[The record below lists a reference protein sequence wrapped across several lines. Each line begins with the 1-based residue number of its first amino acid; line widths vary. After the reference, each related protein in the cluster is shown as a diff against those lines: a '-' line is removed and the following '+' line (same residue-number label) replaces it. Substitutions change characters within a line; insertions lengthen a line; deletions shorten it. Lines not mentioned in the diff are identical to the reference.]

1 MEMVLGQIKSKAERL
16 YQKCVTQQ
24 PAHTFSLIFIR
35 TLQER
40 FYPPFTGKE
49 LEAHGVRQLAEV
61 MEPAS
66 D

>member
-1 MEMVLGQIKSKAERL
+1 MCYTAAST
-16 YQKCVTQQ
+16 Y
-24 PAHTFSLIFIR
+24 FLIFIR